1 MIAVCTLAIKIP
13 EEVFLNLH
21 KTQAELALHMKQIY
35 AVELYKEQ
43 KVSLGYAAAL
53 AEMHKEEFIHFLAN
67 FNVSIF
73 AFENK
78 DEFTE
83 EIGNV

>member
-1 MIAVCTLAIKIP
+1 
-13 EEVFLNLH
+13 
-21 KTQAELALHMKQIY
+21 MKLYYDAAYGLLFICAGLGIGYFDAYY

-83 EIGNV
+83 EIGNA